1 MNLLS
6 MIFPGQGSHYIGMM
20 SYFNVKNLII
30 KNTFNEASNIL
41 GYDLLKLIQYG
52 EKKELNQTWKT
63 QPALLS
69 CSIAIYRLWINQG
82 GEEPKLIAGHSL
94 GEYTALVCSKVINF
108 TEAIKLV
115 EYRGKLMHKYFPNN
129 IGSMKVIIG
138 LNHNLI
144 IQACKECSYKKIV
157 EPVNFNSPEQ
167 VVISGHK
174 EAVEKAG
181 NICKKMGAKLI
192 LELPVNIPAHSS
204 LMKDISI
211 KLKIKLEKIKFK
223 KPKIPFVNN
232 VDVKIENNPKLIK
245 NALVRQIYSPVLWM
259 DIINF
264 ISNKVKYFLEIGP
277 NKILTNLSNKINKN
291 IISIAINSE
300 KNLLHTINKI
310 KKKDKNDF

>member
-20 SYFNVKNLII
+20 SDFNVKNLII

-69 CSIAIYRLWINQG
+69 CSIAIYRLWLNQG
-82 GEEPKLIAGHSL
+82 GEKPKLIAGHSL
-94 GEYTALVCSKVINF
+94 GEYTALVCSQVINF

-181 NICKKMGAKLI
+181 NICKKMGAKLV
-192 LELPVNIPAHSS
+192 LELPINIPSHSS

-211 KLKIKLEKIKFK
+211 KLKIKLEKMKFK

-232 VDVKIENNPKLIK
+232 VDVKIENNPKFIK

-264 ISNKVKYFLEIGP
+264 MSNKVKYFLEIGP

>member
-1 MNLLS
+1 MNLIS

-20 SYFNVKNLII
+20 SNFNVKNLII

-52 EKKELNQTWKT
+52 EKKELNKTWKT

-181 NICKKMGAKLI
+181 NICKKMGAKLV
-192 LELPVNIPAHSS
+192 LELPINIPSHSS

-211 KLKIKLEKIKFK
+211 KLKTKLEKIKFK
-223 KPKIPFVNN
+223 KPKIPFINN
-232 VDVKIENNPKLIK
+232 VDVKIENNTKLIK

-264 ISNKVKYFLEIGP
+264 ISNKVKYFLEMGP

-291 IISIAINSE
+291 IMSIAINSE
-300 KNLLHTINKI
+300 KNLLNTINKI
-310 KKKDKNDF
+310 KKG